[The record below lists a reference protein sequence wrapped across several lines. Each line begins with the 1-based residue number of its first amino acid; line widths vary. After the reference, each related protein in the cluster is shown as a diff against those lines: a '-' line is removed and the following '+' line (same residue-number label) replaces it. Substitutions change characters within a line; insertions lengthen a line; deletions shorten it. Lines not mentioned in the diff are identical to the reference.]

1 MSASDPKR
9 KSHSRDRGAL
19 EEWRNQE
26 SFYNAAWRMKPSELS
41 NWVDAYITVQ
51 DGGGIDADHPHWW
64 AIERFFELMPEHPDE
79 CWQAILAIL
88 DREPS
93 EAVLDILGAG
103 PLEDLIHQHGAAFIE
118 KIEFEA
124 RENPPFK
131 ALLDRVWE
139 SSTPEIWMRV
149 QRARGEI

>member
-1 MSASDPKR
+1 MAAYFRHDRFGPIEHARWRAEWAAVLMSASDPKR

-93 EAVLDILGAG
+93 EAVLGILGGRPVRRPDSPAWRYV
-103 PLEDLIHQHGAAFIE
+103 H
-118 KIEFEA
+118 
-124 RENPPFK
+124 
-131 ALLDRVWE
+131 
-139 SSTPEIWMRV
+139 
-149 QRARGEI
+149 